1 MYNEIILQLAP
12 RITRS
17 PELVSLQLDGPIW
30 GDGTVIDDQ
39 AVDFHKEC
47 VTQIPWVHS
56 SR

>member
-1 MYNEIILQLAP
+1 MYNERILQLAP

-47 VTQIPWVHS
+47 VAQIPWVHS